1 MARFGPAQPR
11 ADRRVTTYV
20 AMAWLIFLALL
31 GLAVLAGT
39 LVGLLLHSAVV
50 GSLVAG
56 AIIAFSLW
64 QRHYRWMT

>member
-1 MARFGPAQPR
+1 M
-11 ADRRVTTYV
+11 TYV
-20 AMAWLIFLALL
+20 AVAWLIFLALL